1 MQYSSEYDV
10 DGVNDPFLQTAILRF
25 LFELSD
31 DEIIREDFSALLAQ
45 VTVNLPGRESGKSNY
60 ANTANSC
67 NAILFECV
75 KVIMVIDAPAT
86 LKKIGITVLSSF
98 LAFKDINSK
107 YISLRS
113 LAVAAQHHKK
123 AVQKHLDSIIEC
135 LNDTDISIRRMILEI
150 LKMVTDET
158 NIAQVSRTLFN
169 DMLSCSAELLK
180 DMTPSVCKIIELNA
194 PTKAWYF
201 DSLLRVMVIAGNYIE
216 DETVNSLI
224 NLISNTAPLQSYAMY
239 KLYFAAVDNQ
249 NQEGLIRT
257 LFYLLGEHAHLLISG
272 IDPTTGQSLPKVGE
286 DKIVGLIVDLAK
298 QATSRQVR
306 QIAINSL
313 LKIER
318 KMTNTVNKET
328 IKRFIHSQTKSEDYE
343 SQTRAFE
350 YGHLLEPEWSDWK
363 EEIFQPM
370 PAPDPSLISISE

>member
-25 LFELSD
+25 LFELCD
-31 DEIIREDFSALLAQ
+31 DEIIKEDFCALLAQ
-45 VTVNLPGRESGKSNY
+45 VTVNLPGRESGKANY
-60 ANTANSC
+60 SNTANSC

-86 LKKIGITVLSSF
+86 LKKIGITVLSNF
-98 LAFKDINSK
+98 LTFKDINSK

-113 LAVAAQHHKK
+113 LAVAAQNHKK
-123 AVQKHLDSIIEC
+123 AVQKHLESIIEC

-150 LKMVTDET
+150 LKMITDES

-169 DMLSCSAELLK
+169 DMLSCTPELLK

-201 DSLLRVMVIAGNYIE
+201 DSLLRVLVIAGNFIE
-216 DETVNSLI
+216 DENVNSLI
-224 NLISNTAPLQSYAMY
+224 NLVSNTPQLQAYALY
-239 KLYFAAVDNQ
+239 KLFFAALDNQ
-249 NQEGLIRT
+249 NQEGLVKT
-257 LFYLLGEHAHLLISG
+257 LFYLLGEMSHILTGGVDPASG
-272 IDPTTGQSLPKVGE
+272 QQLPKVTE
-286 DKIVGLIVDLAK
+286 DRIVGLVLDIVKETKSRAVK
-298 QATSRQVR
+298 QMALNCLVK
-306 QIAINSL
+306 L
-313 LKIER
+313 ER
-318 KMTNTVNKET
+318 KSKDSSIRAA
-328 IKRFIHSQTKSEDYE
+328 IKRYVQLQTKSEDYE

-350 YGHLLEPEWSDWK
+350 YSHLLEPQWSEWK

-370 PAPDPSLISISE
+370 PAPDPSLATISE